1 MKSDDVFDISKAY
14 SDDEMKRV
22 FLQVQL
28 KEITLCE
35 TCDVFFKYV
44 PQKRFCDACNIERS
58 KASAKRRNEKVR
70 ACPKLWAKKAKQK
83 REYDQRP
90 EVKAKKREYDQ
101 RPDVKERKRRQRKAK
116 KNED

>member
-44 PQKRFCDACNIERS
+44 PQKDSVTLVILNVAKRLLNAETKKSERVLNCGQKS
-58 KASAKRRNEKVR
+58 KA
-70 ACPKLWAKKAKQK
+70 KA
-83 REYDQRP
+83 
-90 EVKAKKREYDQ
+90 
-101 RPDVKERKRRQRKAK
+101 
-116 KNED
+116 